1 MCALSWELKA
11 GGEKSSGKK
20 GSSSSSS
27 AGAGPSARSGHR
39 MVLYKH
45 KILVFGGFYDSGFE
59 TKYFGDLHAFDLE
72 QMAWLPAIVP
82 TSALAP
88 QPRSGFGF
96 FCVRTTR
103 AHTIAAR
110 RVLGCWRLSIS
121 RSSIV
126 RS

>member
-1 MCALSWELKA
+1 MAAPRPGSGAAAQHSTAQHSAVHFPTGALTVVARCVAVATSRLCAISWELKA

-82 TSALAP
+82 T
-88 QPRSGFGF
+88 
-96 FCVRTTR
+96 
-103 AHTIAAR
+103 
-110 RVLGCWRLSIS
+110 
-121 RSSIV
+121 
-126 RS
+126 